1 MTEQKKAAE
10 KNLHAGHRER
20 MRKRFQE
27 HGLDSFQD
35 HEVLELLLFQAQ
47 PRKDMNPIAH
57 RMLERFGSLEAVFEA
72 SEEELR
78 QVKGIGESAAFLVK
92 LIPQIARRYMMEK
105 ASNDNIL
112 DSTDTAGEYFVPRF
126 MYERAEVVYLA
137 CLDTRH
143 RVICCRE
150 IGRGVVNY
158 AEINIRRIVE
168 LALAN
173 HAAGVILAHNHT
185 SGIAI
190 PSKED
195 QASTHQIQRALR
207 LVGIELID
215 HIVVGGDDFVSMANS
230 GML

>member
-1 MTEQKKAAE
+1 MAEKKPEE
-10 KNLHAGHRER
+10 KNLHAGHRAR
-20 MRKRFQE
+20 VRKQFLE
-27 HGLDSFQD
+27 HGLDTFED
-35 HEVLELLLFQAQ
+35 HKVLEFLLFYAL
-47 PRKDMNPIAH
+47 PRRDTNPLAH
-57 RMLERFGSLEAVFEA
+57 QILNRFGSLEAVFEA
-72 SEEELR
+72 EEEELA
-78 QVKGIGESAAFLVK
+78 QIPGLGESGIALLK
-92 LIPQIARRYMMEK
+92 LIPQISRRYMMEK
-105 ASNDNIL
+105 FAHDNIL
-112 DSTDTAGEYFVPRF
+112 DSSEAAGEYFVPRF

-137 CLDTRH
+137 CLDTKH

-168 LALAN
+168 TALAN

-190 PSKED
+190 PSKDD
-195 QASTHQIQRALR
+195 QTSTVQIRRALH

-215 HIVVGGDDFVSMANS
+215 HIVVGGDDFVSMADS